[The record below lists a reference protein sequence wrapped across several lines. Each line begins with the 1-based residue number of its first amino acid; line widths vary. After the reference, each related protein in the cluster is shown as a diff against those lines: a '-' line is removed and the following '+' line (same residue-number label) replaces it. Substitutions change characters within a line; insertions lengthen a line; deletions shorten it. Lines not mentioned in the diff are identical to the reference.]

1 MYRIMLVAREGKEN
15 YNSLYKY
22 LTVTNAEGDV
32 VPYEA
37 ATLEELDAQ
46 VELML
51 NGDYK
56 KKDLVV
62 LQVVDYEVAASIVDN
77 DSSGSITP

>member
-1 MYRIMLVAREGKEN
+1 MLVVREGKED
-15 YNSLYKY
+15 YSSLYKY

-37 ATLEELDAQ
+37 TTLEELDAQ

-56 KKDLVV
+56 KKDFVV
-62 LQVVDYEVAASIVDN
+62 LQVVDYAVIADLA
-77 DSSGSITP
+77 